1 MPNISSSELI
11 AQFQTPLRRAGG
23 TSAARRAKSGRRHS
37 RTPRA
42 VNRQRNMV
50 RNGSDTAWRT
60 APAFLR
66 GRFGSSAGTAITA
79 ATPCSAVTA
88 APPAACLPENDRWR
102 AAQTRHCRLQIQRLG
117 GVSPRRI
124 VHRRG
129 HGHRSQRH
137 GVWRCHVENRQRV
150 DALGRA
156 ERRGLRRKRR
166 TNCNE

>member
-11 AQFQTPLRRAGG
+11 AQFQRHCVMAGG
-23 TSAARRAKSGRRHS
+23 TSTARRAKSGRRHS

-50 RNGSDTAWRT
+50 KSGSDTAWRT

-88 APPAACLPENDRWR
+88 AHPAACPPGNKPMASRSNPALPSTNS
-102 AAQTRHCRLQIQRLG
+102 T
-117 GVSPRRI
+117 PRRGI
-124 VHRRG
+124 TTLDCTSARAK
-129 HGHRSQRH
+129 SSKPKAQRM
-137 GVWRCHVENRQRV
+137 
-150 DALGRA
+150 ALS
-156 ERRGLRRKRR
+156 RRKSAAGGRIGAS
-166 TNCNE
+166 